1 MSPPDS
7 NQQQKKQNTRIANM
21 LASHKSSDIA
31 ADQENT
37 LDTSAVP
44 SMTQDTIKDAIA
56 PIISEIQLLR
66 ESVHSDYNKLHTDY
80 VELKESITTRSNEIA
95 EKLNLKTDANTE
107 KNSQMINENKRL
119 RRENASLKDRIS
131 KIESNQVR
139 NNIII
144 SRIPESKWEPYN
156 TTVARIHD
164 TIAAA
169 FSSGHI
175 DQALEEARQ
184 IEIVC
189 CNRIGRYQMGRNRS
203 ISATLHNYGD
213 KEKIMQ
219 HKKNLPNGIY
229 INEEF
234 PLEVKCNRDKLRPI
248 WKLAKNHSVY
258 RDKCKL
264 SGDRLVIN
272 GINYTVNDLH
282 NLPKDLAPYKAAQ
295 QENHEYIAFHGEHSP
310 WSNFHLSPFVI
321 DGQCYHSAEQWIQF
335 SKAMLFGDSSTAN
348 KILQADSP
356 HECKRFSYQINGV
369 NNEKWRA
376 DGFELCLKG
385 VEAKFKQNKE
395 LWSMLKT
402 TEPKTLVEANTD
414 RLWGTS
420 ISLKDTHVLDSRR
433 WYGKGWLSE
442 ILHTVR
448 ESYQTT

>member
-1 MSPPDS
+1 
-7 NQQQKKQNTRIANM
+7 M
-21 LASHKSSDIA
+21 LTSHKSSDNV

-37 LDTSAVP
+37 PDTSVV
-44 SMTQDTIKDAIA
+44 STTTQDTIKDAIT

-66 ESVHSDYNKLHTDY
+66 ESVHSDYNKLHADY
-80 VELKESITTRSNEIA
+80 VELKESITSRSSEIA
-95 EKLNLKTDANTE
+95 EKLNLKIDANTE
-107 KNSQMINENKRL
+107 RISQMINENKLL
-119 RRENASLKDRIS
+119 RRENASLKERIT

-144 SRIPESKWEPYN
+144 SGIPESKWEPYD
-156 TTVARIHD
+156 TTVARIYD

-169 FSSGHI
+169 FSSGDI
-175 DQALEEARQ
+175 DRALEEARQ

-203 ISATLHNYGD
+203 ISATLRNYVD

-219 HKKNLPNGIY
+219 HKKNLPSGIY
-229 INEEF
+229 IDEEF

-248 WKLAKNHSVY
+248 WKLAKSHSEY

-272 GINYTVNDLH
+272 GINNTVNDLH
-282 NLPKDLAPYKAAQ
+282 NLPKDLVPYKAAQ
-295 QENHEYIAFHGEHSP
+295 HENHEFIAFHGEHSP
-310 WSNFHLSPFVI
+310 WSNFHQSPFEI
-321 DGQCYHSAEQWIQF
+321 DGQRYHSAEQWIQY

-348 KILQADSP
+348 KILQTDSP
-356 HECKRFSYQINGV
+356 HECKRLSYQIKGV

-376 DGFELCLKG
+376 EGFELCLKG

-402 TEPKTLVEANTD
+402 TEPKTLVEASND
-414 RLWGTS
+414 RLWGTG

-433 WYGKGWLSE
+433 WHGKVWLSE
-442 ILHTVR
+442 MLHIVR
-448 ESYQTT
+448 EDYQIT